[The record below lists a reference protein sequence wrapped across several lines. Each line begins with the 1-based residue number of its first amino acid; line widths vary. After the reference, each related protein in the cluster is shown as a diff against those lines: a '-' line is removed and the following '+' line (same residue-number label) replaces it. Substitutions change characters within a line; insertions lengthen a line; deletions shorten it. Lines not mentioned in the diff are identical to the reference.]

1 MILLAVVII
10 GVLVFFHELGH
21 FLAAK
26 AANMYVQEF
35 ALGMGPAL
43 VSVQRGETK
52 YSLRLLPVGG
62 FLRVAGEETTVVGA
76 AIPETRRYDKKTV
89 LQRMTFVASGSLMN
103 FLLAALI
110 FAVIFMLVG
119 VPSSQPILGTVNEGW
134 PAAEA
139 GLQPQ
144 DRILTIGD
152 ETIPTWTDLQRAIA
166 AAGGQ
171 PLVFVFRRGAQ
182 EMSVVVTPRRDEAAN
197 RWLVGVAPANER
209 FGPLTSVFLGLR
221 EMVGLTAEIL
231 SVIGR
236 MLTGRLPA
244 EGAGPIG
251 MVVMVGEVAR
261 TGIANLLSFAA
272 IISIQLGLFNLLPIP
287 ALDGSKLVFLALERL
302 RGRPVD
308 PEKENM
314 IHLIGFVL
322 LMVLIVL
329 VTFGDLRRLNIF

>member
-1 MILLAVVII
+1 
-10 GVLVFFHELGH
+10 
-21 FLAAK
+21 
-26 AANMYVQEF
+26 
-35 ALGMGPAL
+35 
-43 VSVQRGETK
+43 
-52 YSLRLLPVGG
+52 
-62 FLRVAGEETTVVGA
+62 
-76 AIPETRRYDKKTV
+76 
-89 LQRMTFVASGSLMN
+89 MTA
-103 FLLAALI
+103 
-110 FAVIFMLVG
+110 
-119 VPSSQPILGTVNEGW
+119 
-134 PAAEA
+134 
-139 GLQPQ
+139 
-144 DRILTIGD
+144 
-152 ETIPTWTDLQRAIA
+152 
-166 AAGGQ
+166 
-171 PLVFVFRRGAQ
+171 
-182 EMSVVVTPRRDEAAN
+182 VVTPRRDEATN
-197 RWLVGVAPANER
+197 RLLVGVAPENQR
-209 FGPLTSVFLGLR
+209 FDPFTALFLGMR
-221 EMVGLTAEIL
+221 EMAGLTVQIL

>member
-1 MILLAVVII
+1 
-10 GVLVFFHELGH
+10 VFFHELGH

-43 VSVQRGETK
+43 ISVQRGETK
-52 YSLRLLPVGG
+52 YSLRVLPVGG
-62 FLRVAGEETTVVGA
+62 FLRVAGEEASAVGA

-89 LQRMTFVASGSLMN
+89 LQRMIFVAGGSFMN

-110 FAVIFMLVG
+110 FASIFMFVG
-119 VPSSQPILGTVNEGW
+119 VPSNQPVLGSVNEGW
-134 PAAEA
+134 PAAQA
-139 GLQPQ
+139 GLQPG
-144 DRILTIGD
+144 DRILRIGD
-152 ETIPTWTDLQRAIA
+152 AAIATWPDLQRAITESA
-166 AAGGQ
+166 GQ
-171 PLVFVFRRGAQ
+171 PLVFVLRRGEQ
-182 EMSVVVTPRRDEAAN
+182 EMSVLVTPQRDEATN
-197 RWLVGVAPANER
+197 RLLVGVSPKNER
-209 FGPLTSVFLGLR
+209 FDPLTAVFLGVR
-221 EMVGLTAEIL
+221 EMAGLTAEIL

-302 RGRPVD
+302 RGKPVD

-329 VTFGDLRRLNIF
+329 VTFGDLRRLDIF

>member
-1 MILLAVVII
+1 VILLAVVII

-43 VSVQRGETK
+43 ISVQRGETK
-52 YSLRLLPVGG
+52 YSLRVLPVGG
-62 FLRVAGEETTVVGA
+62 FLRVAGEEASAVGA

-89 LQRMTFVASGSLMN
+89 LQRMIFVAGGSFMN

-110 FAVIFMLVG
+110 FASIFMFVG
-119 VPSSQPILGTVNEGW
+119 VPSNQPVLGSVNEGW
-134 PAAEA
+134 PAAQA
-139 GLQPQ
+139 GLQPG
-144 DRILTIGD
+144 DRILRIGD
-152 ETIPTWTDLQRAIA
+152 AAIATWPDLQRAITESA
-166 AAGGQ
+166 GQ
-171 PLVFVFRRGAQ
+171 PLVFVLRRGEQ
-182 EMSVVVTPRRDEAAN
+182 EMSVLVTPQRDEATN
-197 RWLVGVAPANER
+197 RLLVGVSPKNER
-209 FGPLTSVFLGLR
+209 FDPLTAVFLGVR
-221 EMVGLTAEIL
+221 EMAGLTAEIL

-302 RGRPVD
+302 RGKPVD

-329 VTFGDLRRLNIF
+329 VTFGDLRRLDIF